1 MNEFCQRYNIGDT
14 VVVREWDDM
23 KDEFGLGDVFFKESI
38 ITNRDVD
45 GAVRQTFSNAMKI
58 YCDREAIVYGESQGW
73 YLLSFDGDVSNYFF
87 SDNMLVDPPEDEEP
101 EISLEEFLSLL

>member
-23 KDEFGLGDVFFKESI
+23 KDEFGLGEGLLSDSI
-38 ITNRDVD
+38 TTDRYGN
-45 GAVRQTFSNAMKI
+45 GTVRQTFSHEMKK
-58 YCDREAIVYGESQGW
+58 YCGREAIIRSECAGW
-73 YLLSFDGDVSNYFF
+73 YRLSFDDGVSDYYF
-87 SDNMLVDPPEDEEP
+87 SDNMLVGSQEDEEP